1 MTALEDAAKTV
12 FGASPTAIETLA
24 GGDISG
30 ASRIAFADGFS
41 CVAKQGPL
49 IDREARMLEAFQRLD
64 APSAA
69 VVGTVDDW
77 LFLQDLGQ
85 PRPFSS
91 ATWSA
96 LAETMASL
104 HGAGAGRKY
113 GWEEDYGLRHI
124 VVQNQPRES
133 WVEFWRDNRLLC
145 HVPELDPDLGRRVT
159 ALAERLDYLI
169 PERPPVSLV
178 HGDLWGGN
186 IVWDGATA
194 WLIDPCACHGDREV
208 DVAALTVF
216 DTPPPQFFE
225 QLDLAPGW
233 QKRLPVYRL
242 WMWLIHVRLFGSGY
256 RAAAERDLDQLGF

>member
-1 MTALEDAAKTV
+1 MTALEDAAKAI

-30 ASRIAFADGFS
+30 ASRIEFADGFS
-41 CVAKQGPL
+41 CVAKQGLL
-49 IDREARMLEAFQRLD
+49 IDREARMLKAFQRLD
-64 APSAA
+64 VPSAA

-85 PRPFSS
+85 ARPFSS

-96 LAETMASL
+96 LAETMAPL
-104 HGAGAGRKY
+104 HGAGGGRKY

-145 HVPELDPDLGRRVT
+145 HVPELDPDLGRRIT
-159 ALAERLDYLI
+159 ALAKRLEDLI
-169 PERPPVSLV
+169 PEKPPVSLV

-216 DTPPPQFFE
+216 
-225 QLDLAPGW
+225 
-233 QKRLPVYRL
+233 
-242 WMWLIHVRLFGSGY
+242 
-256 RAAAERDLDQLGF
+256 